1 MTALSLIRFVTDHM
15 TELSVPVVHQL
26 MENNDLP
33 CVLVPIL
40 EMKPWIRMNA
50 KGDMEKW
57 EDQQWKDWPADQRQK
72 LTKIEA

>member
-1 MTALSLIRFVTDHM
+1 
-15 TELSVPVVHQL
+15 

-40 EMKPWIRMNA
+40 EMKPWIRMNG

-57 EDQQWKDWPADQRQK
+57 EDQQWKEWPADQRQK